1 MFRDYNNVR
10 ACLAIMI
17 RVRTFVIV
25 VAVFVV
31 GFLFWTLTVFVC
43 ASARADEEKA
53 ILAIRSLGG
62 SVMQESILPDFLTFL
77 PAGESCFQRVESIYL
92 PVHLGTTRENP
103 TDEVIKRL
111 RQFKYL
117 RVATFGGS
125 SRKTPNAPPKL
136 DLVKVRSTL
145 PSVLVVRITE

>member
-53 ILAIRSLGG
+53 ILAIRSLWRERDAGVYSARFSDVSSCG
-62 SVMQESILPDFLTFL
+62 RELLSTSRVDLSPRSFRHNERES
-77 PAGESCFQRVESIYL
+77 
-92 PVHLGTTRENP
+92 N
-103 TDEVIKRL
+103 
-111 RQFKYL
+111 
-117 RVATFGGS
+117 
-125 SRKTPNAPPKL
+125 
-136 DLVKVRSTL
+136 
-145 PSVLVVRITE
+145 